1 LFDLLIVRLL
11 VIGDVVLILLN
22 LMIWHSNC
30 WDKRSRTVVVPHVN
44 GLAQSIAVD
53 FVGHLNRLS
62 GKFATQPTTVTD
74 SSIVEYC
81 CPVTDLSMW
90 SVLENIAVRLDGIR
104 EKKEVRNLLLLTIKL
119 HQLLAFSS
127 SGTVLV
133 DALVE
138 SVSLKIEADPRQ
150 PK

>member
-1 LFDLLIVRLL
+1 MCQFCCCAVDLIV
-11 VIGDVVLILLN
+11 
-22 LMIWHSNC
+22 H
-30 WDKRSRTVVVPHVN
+30 
-44 GLAQSIAVD
+44 
-53 FVGHLNRLS
+53 FNRLS
-62 GKFATQPTTVTD
+62 VKFATQPTTVTD

-81 CPVTDLSMW
+81 RPVTDLSMR

-104 EKKEVRNLLLLTIKL
+104 EMKEVRNLLLLSIKL
-119 HQLLAFSS
+119 HQLLVFSS

-138 SVSLKIEADPRQ
+138 PVSLKIEADPRQ